1 MSIIHICISP
11 RHIIKD
17 VTTGRIIGKGA
28 FGQIRSLRNLLYTQE
43 TSLRKLSTINSGA
56 DEPEDNHQTQSDS
69 TSEKRRVSTP
79 RKYVMKQ
86 MRRSIVEHGDKTTIT
101 SAAIDLVKESHFLQ
115 LLSHHE
121 NIVSFHSSGGSAGS
135 RDFYILIEKVD
146 KTLDDLIQN
155 EWKNLWYNIEHK
167 IRSDSVQRYLIGEE
181 EYVKRKRYDLA
192 QSPKELKKVAKQK
205 FLSLRF
211 EIVAG
216 IASGLAFLHEH
227 K

>member
-1 MSIIHICISP
+1 MQSYNEFILAA
-11 RHIIKD
+11 KD

-28 FGQIRSLRNLLYTQE
+28 FGQIRSLRNLLHTQD
-43 TSLRKLSTINSGA
+43 TPTIKKISTINSGA
-56 DEPEDNHQTQSDS
+56 DDS
-69 TSEKRRVSTP
+69 ENNTENTIKVSTP
-79 RKYVMKQ
+79 RKYVLKQ
-86 MRRSIVEHGDKTTIT
+86 MRRSILELGDKTTIT

-167 IRSDSVQRYLIGEE
+167 IRSDSVQRYLIGKE

-192 QSPKELKKVAKQK
+192 QSSKKLKKVAKHK